1 MARGINKVILIGNLG
16 NDPDVR
22 YTSGGSPIAN
32 VSLATSESWRD
43 KETGDQQE
51 RTEWHRIVFFGRLA
65 EIVSE
70 YLRKGSKVY
79 VEGRLR
85 TNKWQDRDGNDRYTT
100 EIVAYDMQMLD
111 GRGGTGEEFAGA
123 SGQARKQS
131 AANAPA
137 RQENTPGNG
146 GEFVDDDIPF

>member
-22 YTSGGSPIAN
+22 YTAGGSPIAN

-51 RTEWHRIVFFGRLA
+51 RTEWHRVVFFGRLA

-79 VEGRLR
+79 VEGRLQTR
-85 TNKWQDRDGNDRYTT
+85 KWQDRDGNDRYTT
-100 EIVAYDMQMLD
+100 EIVANDMQMLD
-111 GRGGTGEEFAGA
+111 SRGGAAEDRAGPPA
-123 SGQARKQS
+123 PARKQS
-131 AANAPA
+131 EAAAPA
-137 RQENTPGNG
+137 RQDNTSGNG